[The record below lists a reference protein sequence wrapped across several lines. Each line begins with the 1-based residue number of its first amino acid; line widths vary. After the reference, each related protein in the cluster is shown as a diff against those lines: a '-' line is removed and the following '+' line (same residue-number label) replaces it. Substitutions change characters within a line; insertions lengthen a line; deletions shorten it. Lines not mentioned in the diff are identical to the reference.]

1 MLSLA
6 VLALGAAFYLKQQ
19 NGNSVT
25 TRAGFESV
33 TKASTTAPSVVTSIS
48 QSFKPVPVSAT
59 PVVTSG
65 LTPDQRQAAIDTE
78 VERLHQLSMNDDPA
92 SLSSILADLTNPEKE
107 IRNTAIEATKEFG
120 SSNAIPA
127 LKATAMNTADTEEQI
142 ALLEAAN
149 FLAQPGISFGE
160 TGTPRTTQ
168 QIRKR
173 NLEGSPQAMAH
184 FKPDFAVQT
193 AP

>member
-1 MLSLA
+1 MLFLA
-6 VLALGAAFYLKQQ
+6 VLALGAALYLKQHGG
-19 NGNSVT
+19 NGVT
-25 TRAGFESV
+25 TRTGFESA
-33 TKASTTAPSVVTSIS
+33 TKASTTVSEVVTSVS
-48 QSFKPVPVSAT
+48 PSSKPVPVPAT
-59 PVVTSG
+59 PVVTSA
-65 LTPDQRQAAIDTE
+65 LTPDQRQSAIDTE

-107 IRNTAIEATKEFG
+107 IRDTAIEATKEFG

-160 TGTPRTTQ
+160 TGTPGTAQ

-173 NLEGSPQAMAH
+173 SPEGSPQAMAH